1 MLIQDK
7 KAYITTTYKTK
18 EGEVVGYDYSN
29 YNNFPIIPLWGSDL
43 HQSTLVGMKSK
54 IDAYDLISSGFAN
67 DLQDCAEIYW
77 IVSGGAGMDNQDL
90 AKFRQRLKLNK
101 IANVEDRDSSATPY
115 TQEIPYASRE
125 AFLARIEAQIYRDF
139 SAFRPEQVAAGNV
152 TATQIESAYQPM
164 DDVVDD
170 FEYQVIEFIQSLLK
184 LMNIE
189 DTPIFK
195 RNKISN
201 QKEQT
206 EMILECAD
214 YLDEETILS
223 KLPFIT
229 VDEVSAILAKK
240 DLEASNRLE
249 DEELPT
255 EPTENDLSGEKD
267 MNNEE

>member
-1 MLIQDK
+1 M
-7 KAYITTTYKTK
+7 
-18 EGEVVGYDYSN
+18 
-29 YNNFPIIPLWGSDL
+29 
-43 HQSTLVGMKSK
+43 
-54 IDAYDLISSGFAN
+54 
-67 DLQDCAEIYW
+67 
-77 IVSGGAGMDNQDL
+77 
-90 AKFRQRLKLNK
+90 
-101 IANVEDRDSSATPY
+101 
-115 TQEIPYASRE
+115 
-125 AFLARIEAQIYRDF
+125 
-139 SAFRPEQVAAGNV
+139 AAGNV

-170 FEYQVIEFIQSLLK
+170 FEYQIIEFIESLLK

-201 QKEQT
+201 QKDQT

-229 VDEVSAILAKK
+229 VDEISAILAKK
-240 DLEASNRLE
+240 DLEASSRLE

-255 EPTENDLSGEKD
+255 EPTKDDLSGEED